1 MISIAMTTYNGA
13 RYLREQLDS
22 ILCQSVTDFELVV
35 CDDCS
40 TDNTFSILQE
50 YAENDPRINLHQNEK
65 NLGFKRNFERVI
77 KLAKG
82 DFVALCDQD
91 DVWTKNHLEVLLNGI
106 GDKMISAGNSDLIDA
121 NGNRIGLTLK
131 QMEAFESF
139 PKNNMSRALSFIL
152 FRNPV
157 QGAAM
162 LIKKDFFEK
171 ALPIP
176 DEVDYHDAWFSIL
189 SCFWGG
195 MNYVDEI
202 VNGYRMHEKNVTG
215 HRVQAKSR
223 FRYFL
228 KSIKRDLSY
237 DRAAMIS
244 SIKDRIDNPT
254 EKQLQVLNRC
264 ELIVNRNKTLLG
276 RVSNALFRILH
287 FKTIYTI

>member
-131 QMEAFESF
+131 QMEAF
-139 PKNNMSRALSFIL
+139 P
-152 FRNPV
+152 
-157 QGAAM
+157 
-162 LIKKDFFEK
+162 
-171 ALPIP
+171 
-176 DEVDYHDAWFSIL
+176 
-189 SCFWGG
+189 
-195 MNYVDEI
+195 
-202 VNGYRMHEKNVTG
+202 
-215 HRVQAKSR
+215 
-223 FRYFL
+223 
-228 KSIKRDLSY
+228 
-237 DRAAMIS
+237 
-244 SIKDRIDNPT
+244 PT
-254 EKQLQVLNRC
+254 D
-264 ELIVNRNKTLLG
+264 LIV
-276 RVSNALFRILH
+276 
-287 FKTIYTI
+287 